1 MEKTNIADSGKF
13 RESLSDLANTSNPFA
28 LFFKI
33 WGLFGV
39 LADEIAGVVEEIGK
53 LLDNA
58 EKSHIYSLVY
68 DVLPEKEKDIAPY
81 VQKIGGSGDTGHVMT
96 FSEWKKRDIRIRR
109 GVLSE
114 YPDIL
119 DSNKTDELTKFRL
132 VRDYFARTQD
142 KLTNLDISSK
152 TP

>member
-1 MEKTNIADSGKF
+1 MGKLNINDSRKF
-13 RESLSDLANTSNPFA
+13 RESLSDLTSTSNPFT

-33 WGLFGV
+33 WGFFGV
-39 LADEIAGVVEEIGK
+39 LADEIASVVDEIGK
-53 LLDNA
+53 LLENP

-68 DVLPEKEKDIAPY
+68 DVLPEKAKDVTPY
-81 VQKIGGSGDTGHVMT
+81 VQKIGNSGDIGHVMT

-119 DSNKTDELTKFRL
+119 DANKTDELTKFRL
-132 VRDYFARTQD
+132 VQEYFARTQPQ
-142 KLTNLDISSK
+142 LASLEIFSK
-152 TP
+152 IP

>member
-13 RESLSDLANTSNPFA
+13 RESLSDLTNTSNPFT

-39 LADEIAGVVEEIGK
+39 LADEIAGVVDEIGK
-53 LLDNA
+53 LLENP
-58 EKSHIYSLVY
+58 ERSHIYSLVY
-68 DVLPEKEKDIAPY
+68 DVLPEKEKDIAAY
-81 VQKIGGSGDTGHVMT
+81 VQKIGGSGNTSNVMA
-96 FSEWKKRDIRIRR
+96 FSEWKKRDIQIRR

-119 DSNKTDELTKFRL
+119 DANKTDELTKFL
-132 VRDYFARTQD
+132 LIQEYFARTQPQ
-142 KLTNLDISSK
+142 LASLEIFSK
-152 TP
+152 IP